1 MKRSRGKVRGT
12 RSDLK
17 TAAKMLALLK
27 TGKDQRVG
35 LIHRVKRAIDSRHY
49 ENNLKLE
56 VAVDRLLRDLNRPR
70 WVRATKK

>member
-1 MKRSRGKVRGT
+1 MKRSRGKVRRT

-17 TAAKMLALLK
+17 TAAKMLALLSA
-27 TGKDQRVG
+27 GKDQRVG
-35 LIHRVKRAIDSRHY
+35 LIHRVKRAIDSGHY

-70 WVRATKK
+70 WIRATKK